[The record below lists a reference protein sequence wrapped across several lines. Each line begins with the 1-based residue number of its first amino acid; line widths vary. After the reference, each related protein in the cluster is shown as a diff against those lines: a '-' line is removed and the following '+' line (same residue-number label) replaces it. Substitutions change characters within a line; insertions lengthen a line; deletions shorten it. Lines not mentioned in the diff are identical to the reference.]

1 MRFPHALGLAD
12 VLGLSLAGNDTA
24 GAVRWR
30 CRPHD
35 ERLVAVLR
43 RVAETLERHHPV
55 HLEGIE
61 RLPDGPALLVGNHGH
76 LGYETLLFFH
86 ALLRR
91 TGRLP
96 RGLADRW
103 FFRVPLVR
111 DVLVRVGGAYGC
123 PENARALL
131 AEGHW
136 VVCYPGGAR
145 ETFKRRPTD
154 RYKLRWHRSQGFV
167 RVARE
172 AGVPIIPFAAAG
184 VDDTFD
190 VSGAFEGSGRFLM
203 GHDKYD
209 LPRLR
214 GASYGVVPRP
224 VPFLFRFDDPIDVS
238 GAGPTSHDD
247 EEATHRVHLHVWERT
262 QRHLDETVTAW
273 RERFF
278 PAQEAA

>member
-1 MRFPHALGLAD
+1 VLAC
-12 VLGLSLAGNDTA
+12 AGVVSSSTEA
-24 GAVRWR
+24 PRVEGPAARWR

-35 ERLVAVLR
+35 ARLVAVLR
-43 RVAETLERHHPV
+43 RAAELLERHHPV
-55 HLEGIE
+55 HVEGLD

-86 ALLRR
+86 ALLRL

-103 FFRVPLVR
+103 FFRVPLLR

-123 PENARALL
+123 PENARTML

-145 ETFKRRPTD
+145 EALKRRASD
-154 RYKLRWHRSQGFV
+154 RYKLCWHRSQGFV

-172 AGVPIIPFAAAG
+172 AGVPVIPFAAAG
-184 VDDTFD
+184 VDDTFE
-190 VSGAFEGSGRFLM
+190 VRGAIEGSGRLLM

-209 LPRLR
+209 LPRLT
-214 GASYGVVPRP
+214 GGSYGVVPRA
-224 VPFLFRFDDPIDVS
+224 VPFLFRFGDPVDV
-238 GAGPTSHDD
+238 ARHA
-247 EEATHRVHLHVWERT
+247 EATGEDEDDVHRAHVHVWEQT
-262 QRHLDETVTAW
+262 QRHLDETVASWRDRFARTA
-273 RERFF
+273 
-278 PAQEAA
+278 A